1 MAAKRD
7 PEATRAAI
15 LDAAEDAFL
24 AKGFA
29 EASTAA
35 IARRAGVTKSL
46 IHHHFGSK
54 QQLWTEVK
62 VRRFSQYAEGQ
73 MAMLEQSAPTADLLR
88 ESIQLYFGFL
98 QKNPGFVRLLAWM
111 FLEGDEECGSLEQ
124 GVLAQGAETI
134 RQAQEAGEL
143 RSDIDPGHMLFS
155 FLFLAEHWF
164 QGREHLCRDLQME
177 GTAAERDA
185 AYFSDMVKIFFEGV
199 LPR

>member
-7 PEATRAAI
+7 PEATRMAI
-15 LDAAEDAFL
+15 LDAAEEAFL
-24 AKGFA
+24 SKGFA
-29 EASTAA
+29 EASTSA

-54 QQLWTEVK
+54 QQLWTQVK
-62 VRRFSQYAEGQ
+62 LRRFSQYADGQ

-88 ESIQLYFGFL
+88 ESIQLYFSFL
-98 QKNPGFVRLLAWM
+98 QKNSEFVRLLAWM
-111 FLEGDEECGSLEQ
+111 FLESDEECGAMEQ
-124 GVLAQGAETI
+124 GVLGRGVETI
-134 RQAQEAGEL
+134 RKAQEEGEL
-143 RSDIDPGHMLFS
+143 RADVDPGHMLFA

-164 QGREHLCRDLQME
+164 QSREHLCRDLEMGGSAE
-177 GTAAERDA
+177 ERDA